1 MIGKIIFKGRVKML
15 ETERLRIRNFVSED
29 SKSCFE
35 SWGEDKNLGK
45 YIILYPMS
53 DVSQMESLV
62 NSLVNNKNAWIL
74 EEKITGNVI
83 GYITVD
89 IPYELLK
96 VGELGYVIAEKY
108 QHCGY
113 AYEALT
119 CIIKRYLYEEELY
132 LLEAKYNEN
141 NIASSKLLNKLGFQV
156 EASLRGRRIDRH
168 SGERDNLIVCSL
180 TKDEVI
186 PFTCGYLEKFV

>member
-1 MIGKIIFKGRVKML
+1 MFA
-15 ETERLRIRNFVSED
+15 TERLKIRNFVTED
-29 SKSCFE
+29 SKRCFE
-35 SWGEDKNLGK
+35 SWGQDKSLGK

-53 DVSQMESLV
+53 DVFQMESLV
-62 NSLVNNKNAWIL
+62 NSLVNNKNAWVL
-74 EEKITGNVI
+74 EEKITGDLI

-89 IPYELLK
+89 VPYELLK
-96 VGELGYVIAEKY
+96 IGELGYVIAEKY

-119 CIIKRYLYEEELY
+119 CLIKRYLCDEELY

-156 EASLRGRRIDRH
+156 EASLRGRRIDRV
-168 SGERDNLIVCSL
+168 SGERNNLIVCSI
-180 TKDEVI
+180 TKDEVN
-186 PFTCGYLEKFV
+186 F

>member
-1 MIGKIIFKGRVKML
+1 ML
-15 ETERLRIRNFVSED
+15 ETERLRIRNFISED

-35 SWGEDKNLGK
+35 SWGKDKNLGK

-62 NSLVNNKNAWIL
+62 SSLEKNKNAWVL
-74 EEKITGNVI
+74 EEKTTGNII

-89 IPYELLK
+89 IPYDLLK
-96 VGELGYVIAEKY
+96 IGELGYVIAERY

-119 CIIKRYLYEEELY
+119 CIIKKYLYEEELY
-132 LLEAKYNEN
+132 LIEAKYNEN
-141 NIASSKLLNKLGFQV
+141 NIASSKLLNKLGFQI
-156 EASLRGRRIDRH
+156 EASLRGRRMDRF
-168 SGERDNLIVCSL
+168 SGKRNNMIVCSI
-180 TKDEVI
+180 TKDEVN
-186 PFTCGYLEKFV
+186 F